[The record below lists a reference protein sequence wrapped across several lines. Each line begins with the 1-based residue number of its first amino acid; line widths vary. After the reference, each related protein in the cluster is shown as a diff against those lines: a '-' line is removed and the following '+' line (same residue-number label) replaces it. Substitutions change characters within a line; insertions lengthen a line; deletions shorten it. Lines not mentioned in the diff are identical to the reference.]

1 MALVFLTCMAASSS
15 NAVEDKKDAVIA
27 LEDKAESN
35 LNAVVETQTKADGRK
50 KKRAGDV
57 VVEVTSEGAAEN
69 EGLPAP
75 KKKGRT
81 EPKANPKPEPKADP
95 KGEEVASP
103 GKGKN
108 DVMRELLILHA
119 QYQKIHGGAQTLLI
133 NIEKQEACDWAN
145 DDKQLKALFG
155 SFSLP

>member
-1 MALVFLTCMAASSS
+1 MAASSS

-95 KGEEVASP
+95 KGEEV
-103 GKGKN
+103 
-108 DVMRELLILHA
+108 D
-119 QYQKIHGGAQTLLI
+119 
-133 NIEKQEACDWAN
+133 
-145 DDKQLKALFG
+145 
-155 SFSLP
+155 